1 MKTRALILMLALPAA
16 ALLFASC
23 EDSPTAPPSSGPP
36 AQEFPTTYPDIPHP
50 SSADEII
57 PDESERYSAITP
69 IAGKNLDFAPVWSA
83 GVFTWNVD
91 IQTQYQYFLD
101 TGWYGDAPG
110 DYWNGTANSSALT
123 FEGGVVD
130 LRHPT
135 PYGTSWGEPFP
146 RRLLFVDNGVTL
158 DTPVNPERAY
168 ALFQFQ
174 SGYPDRRFNGAL
186 FGGYWTLDVD
196 PAFGEKTRQRAYYVA
211 AMSCAQLEKPV
222 YMKRERYWK
231 RIPLVN
237 GGSNLK
243 SIRVDPGAT
252 FEVSYERT
260 QGTAIQDSYT
270 FTRTLNAEVAA
281 QLPNEVLGAK
291 VGGSLSEA
299 FGESVTV
306 TDETTVTVTRT
317 LTGMDGKTVVYSVWT
332 SVEAYS
338 LVDKDGNA
346 YTDPNFTFSNLGDTE
361 IQGEY
366 EWISSTQFDY
376 E

>member
-1 MKTRALILMLALPAA
+1 MKTRALILTLALLAA

-23 EDSPTAPPSSGPP
+23 EDSPTAPQSSGPP
-36 AQEFPTTYPDIPHP
+36 PEEFPATYPEIPRP
-50 SSADEII
+50 ATPDEII
-57 PDESERYSAITP
+57 PDESERYTAIVP

-83 GVFTWNVD
+83 GTFTWNVD
-91 IQTQYQYFLD
+91 IQTQYQYYLD
-101 TGWYGDAPG
+101 SGWYGDAPG
-110 DYWNGTANSSALT
+110 EYWNGTEPNSVMT

-130 LRHPT
+130 LRNPT
-135 PYGTSWGEPFP
+135 PFGTSWGEPHP
-146 RRLLFVDNGVTL
+146 RRLLFVDNGVVL
-158 DTPVNPERAY
+158 DAPVNPERSY
-168 ALFQFQ
+168 VLFQFQ
-174 SGYPDRRFNGAL
+174 SGYPDRRFDGAL
-186 FGGYWTLDVD
+186 FGGYKTLEVD
-196 PAFGEKTRQRAYYVA
+196 PAFGEKARQRAYYVA

-231 RIPLVN
+231 RIPLVS

-243 SIRVDPGAT
+243 SIRVEPGAQ
-252 FEVSYERT
+252 FSVSYSRT
-260 QGTAIQDSYT
+260 QGTEIEHSYT
-270 FTRTLNAEVAA
+270 FTRTLNAEVTA

-299 FGESVTV
+299 YGTNVTV
-306 TDETTVTVTRT
+306 TDEVTVTVERT
-317 LTGMDGKTVVYSVWT
+317 LTGMDGKTVIYSVWS

-338 LVDKDGNA
+338 LVDKDGNP
-346 YTDPNFTFSNLGDTE
+346 YTDPNFTFSDLGDTD